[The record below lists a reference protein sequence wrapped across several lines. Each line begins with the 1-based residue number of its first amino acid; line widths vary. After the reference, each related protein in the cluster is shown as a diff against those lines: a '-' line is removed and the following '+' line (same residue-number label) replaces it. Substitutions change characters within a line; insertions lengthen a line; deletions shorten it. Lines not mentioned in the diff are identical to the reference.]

1 MEYRP
6 FGDVTGFCIV
16 PGSDSESAGLHSPMK
31 GQGKARRAGR
41 DAIARSQSRDGPAA
55 RARPA
60 TPRLGGSLEGVRL
73 QTLVRLR
80 WLAVGGQTAAVLV
93 VYAVLEFPLPLGA
106 CLAVIS
112 LSAWLNLFLSLRW
125 RSSLRLHDRYAALLL
140 GYDIVQLAVLLYLT
154 GGLENPFSFLFL
166 VPVTVSAT
174 TMPLNRTI
182 GLGVLTLT
190 AICLLAF
197 FRLPLPWYAG
207 VQLELPGIYI
217 AGMWTAL
224 VSGLVFSAAYVYRI
238 AREARQMSDALT
250 ATEIIHAREQQ
261 LSALDGLAAAAAHE
275 LGTPLATIELV
286 AKELKRELP
295 ATGRMGEGQVA
306 DDIELL
312 ISQTARCREI
322 LSRLADRDAQRDDMF
337 ASLKL
342 TVMIEEI
349 VAPLRGEAPAFVV
362 DAGPFEA
369 GHEGAG
375 EPMIWRNPAI
385 KYGLGNLIG
394 NAADFARE
402 KVDIEAR
409 WGPDEVAVTITDDG
423 PGFSQEVI
431 DRLGEPYVTT
441 REGYGSDPGAGDGRQ
456 TGQSEGMGLGF
467 FIANRLLER
476 SGATVTLANLTPPE
490 HGARVRIAWPRD
502 LLEAAARRQ

>member
-1 MEYRP
+1 M
-6 FGDVTGFCIV
+6 
-16 PGSDSESAGLHSPMK
+16 A
-31 GQGKARRAGR
+31 Q
-41 DAIARSQSRDGPAA
+41 
-55 RARPA
+55 
-60 TPRLGGSLEGVRL
+60 RLGGSLEGVRL

-80 WLAVGGQTAAVLV
+80 WLAVGGQTAAVLFVYV
-93 VYAVLEFPLPLGA
+93 VLGFPLPLGP
-106 CLAVIS
+106 CLAVIA
-112 LSAWLNLFLSLRW
+112 LSAWLNVFLSLRW

-182 GLGVLTLT
+182 MLGALTLAAVT
-190 AICLLAF
+190 VLAF
-197 FRLPLPWYAG
+197 WRLPLPWTAG
-207 VQLELPGIYI
+207 EPLELPGIYI

-224 VSGLVFSAAYVYRI
+224 VSGLVFSATYVNRI

-275 LGTPLATIELV
+275 LGTPLATIALV
-286 AKELKRELP
+286 AKELKRELQ
-295 ATGRMGEGQVA
+295 AEGQVSE
-306 DDIELL
+306 DLDLL
-312 ISQTARCREI
+312 VSQTARCREI
-322 LSRLADRDAQRDDMF
+322 LSRLADREAQRDEMF

-349 VAPLRGEAPAFVV
+349 VAPLRGGNVRFVV
-362 DAGPFEA
+362 DARPLDA
-369 GHEGAG
+369 GEGTA
-375 EPMIWRNPAI
+375 EPMIWRNPGI
-385 KYGLGNLIG
+385 KYGLGNLIE
-394 NAADFARE
+394 NAADFARTR
-402 KVDIEAR
+402 VDVEAR

-441 REGYGSDPGAGDGRQ
+441 RLGYGPGSDQPENE
-456 TGQSEGMGLGF
+456 SEGMGLGL

-476 SGATVTLANLTPPE
+476 SGATVTMANRPPPE
-490 HGARVRIAWPRD
+490 HGAKVRVAWPREA
-502 LLEAAARRQ
+502 LEAV

>member
-1 MEYRP
+1 MM
-6 FGDVTGFCIV
+6 
-16 PGSDSESAGLHSPMK
+16 H
-31 GQGKARRAGR
+31 
-41 DAIARSQSRDGPAA
+41 
-55 RARPA
+55 
-60 TPRLGGSLEGVRL
+60 RLGGSLEGVRL

-80 WLAVGGQTAAVLV
+80 WLAVAGQTAAVLF
-93 VYAVLEFPLPLGA
+93 VYGVLGFPLPLGP
-106 CLAVIS
+106 CLAVIA
-112 LSAWLNLFLSLRW
+112 LSAWLNVYLSLRW

-140 GYDIVQLAVLLYLT
+140 GYDILQLAALIYLT

-182 GLGVLTLT
+182 VLGVLTLA
-190 AICLLAF
+190 AISLLAVL
-197 FRLPLPWYAG
+197 RMPLPWYAG
-207 VQLELPGIYI
+207 ETLQLPGIYI

-224 VSGLVFSAAYVYRI
+224 VSGLVFSATYVNRI

-275 LGTPLATIELV
+275 LGTPLATIALV
-286 AKELKRELP
+286 AKELKREF
-295 ATGRMGEGQVA
+295 AGHSGEGQVA
-306 DDIELL
+306 EDLDLL

-322 LSRLADRDAQRDDMF
+322 LSRLADREAQRDEMF

-342 TVMIEEI
+342 TVMIEES
-349 VAPLRGEAPAFVV
+349 VAPLRGGKIAFVV
-362 DAGPFEA
+362 DARPFE
-369 GHEGAG
+369 GGREGAA
-375 EPMIWRNPAI
+375 EPMIRRNPAI
-385 KYGLGNLIG
+385 KYGLGNLIE
-394 NAADFARE
+394 NAADFARA

-409 WGPDEVAVTITDDG
+409 WGPADVAVTICDDG

-441 REGYGSDPGAGDGRQ
+441 RQGYGPGSDQPENG
-456 TGQSEGMGLGF
+456 SEGMGLGL

-476 SGATVTLANLTPPE
+476 SGATITMANRPSPE
-490 HGARVRIAWPRD
+490 HGAKVRISWPREA
-502 LLEAAARRQ
+502 LEAVGRNQ